1 MRNNKLT
8 PAHSFKRDLKK
19 QSFELFLTPEWAE
32 VIDCLNNGKK
42 MSKERLDHDLQS
54 IQTKSRQGGE
64 AADSMNNTARRTN
77 AVWFW
82 YESTIKAKIV
92 RFSAN

>member
-42 MSKERLDHDLQS
+42 MSKERLDHDL
-54 IQTKSRQGGE
+54 
-64 AADSMNNTARRTN
+64 
-77 AVWFW
+77 
-82 YESTIKAKIV
+82 
-92 RFSAN
+92 

>member
-1 MRNNKLT
+1 MRNKLT

-42 MSKERLDHDLQS
+42 MSKERLDHDLKHDWNGFRECHILPDLLLIYKQKDD
-54 IQTKSRQGGE
+54 I
-64 AADSMNNTARRTN
+64 
-77 AVWFW
+77 
-82 YESTIKAKIV
+82 IHLV
-92 RFSAN
+92 RIGSHSELFG

>member
-42 MSKERLDHDLQS
+42 MSKERLDHDLKHDWKGCRECH
-54 IQTKSRQGGE
+54 IKP
-64 AADSMNNTARRTN
+64 DLLLI
-77 AVWFW
+77 
-82 YESTIKAKIV
+82 YEYKDAYVLLHRIGSHSEL
-92 RFSAN
+92 FG